1 MPGLFSAIESGKRAL
16 LTNQAVLQTVG
27 QNIANVN
34 TPGYRRQRVNIG
46 ATAPETI
53 AQGMLGT
60 GIQVESIRQVRDLFL
75 GQQERDATKSLGQ
88 WSYKEKALSEI
99 ESVYNEPQ
107 DNSMSQLL
115 TEFWDSWSE
124 LATNSDSISGRK
136 AVVASAGRLI
146 SGFQQLSKKMT
157 DLRDAANGEVNSMVS
172 DINEMTGEI
181 ARINQQIARAELD
194 GTSANDL
201 RDARDRVIQ
210 DLAQLVDVRTI
221 DKPDGST
228 SVLMG
233 AMTLVDGP
241 QNMKIDY
248 ESENMNGVNTSR
260 IVWSG
265 TDMRLTNLGGKLA
278 GLTETRD
285 KILPKQISDIDA
297 LARTII
303 EQVNSLHRAGY
314 GMNGTTNV
322 AFFDT
327 TALTAATMRLNS
339 EVALDPSR
347 VAASA
352 SATGDNNIALSMSE
366 LRLARV
372 MSNGTST
379 INDYYDAVVANAGL
393 MSKEATT
400 TAANYE
406 LLVQQINNARQ
417 SVEGVNLDEEMT
429 NLVKYQHAYDAS
441 ARVITAMD
449 QALDTVISGMGIVGR
464 I

>member
-60 GIQVESIRQVRDLFL
+60 GIQVDSIRQMRDLFL

-136 AVVASAGRLI
+136 AVVASAGRLV

-157 DLRDAANGEVNSMVS
+157 DLRDAANGEVTSMVS

-248 ESENMNGVNTSR
+248 KTENKNGVNTSR

-297 LARTII
+297 LARTIV

-339 EVALDPSR
+339 EVELDPAK

-379 INDYYDAVVANAGL
+379 INDYYDAMVANAGL
-393 MSKEATT
+393 QSKEATT

-441 ARVITAMD
+441 ARIITAMD

>member
-1 MPGLFSAIESGKRAL
+1 MPGIFSAIESGKRAL

-136 AVVASAGRLI
+136 AVVATAGRLI

-379 INDYYDAVVANAGL
+379 INDYYDAVVANAAL

>member
-1 MPGLFSAIESGKRAL
+1 MPGIFSAIESGKRAL

-60 GIQVESIRQVRDLFL
+60 GIQVESIRQMRDLFL

-136 AVVASAGRLI
+136 AVVATAGRLI

-265 TDMRLTNLGGKLA
+265 TDIRLTNLGGKLA

-285 KILPKQISDIDA
+285 RILPKQISDIDA

-339 EVALDPSR
+339 EVALDPSK

-379 INDYYDAVVANAGL
+379 INDYYDAMVANAGL
-393 MSKEATT
+393 KSKEATT

>member
-1 MPGLFSAIESGKRAL
+1 MPGIFSAIESGKRAL
-16 LTNQAVLQTVG
+16 LTNQAILQTVG

-46 ATAPETI
+46 ATAPESI

-136 AVVASAGRLI
+136 AVVASASRLV

-157 DLRDAANGEVNSMVS
+157 DLRDAANGEVTSMVS

-241 QNMKIDY
+241 QNMEIDY
-248 ESENMNGVNTSR
+248 KTENKNGVNTSR

-265 TDMRLTNLGGKLA
+265 TDMQLTNLGGKLA

-339 EVALDPSR
+339 EVELDPSK

-352 SATGDNNIALSMSE
+352 SATGDNNMALSMSE

-379 INDYYDAVVANAGL
+379 INDYYDAMVANAGL
-393 MSKEATT
+393 QSKEATT